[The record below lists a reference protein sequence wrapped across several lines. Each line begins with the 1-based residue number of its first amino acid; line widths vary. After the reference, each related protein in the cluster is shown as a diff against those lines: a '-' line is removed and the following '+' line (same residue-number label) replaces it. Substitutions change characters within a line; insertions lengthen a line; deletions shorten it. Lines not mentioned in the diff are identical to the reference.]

1 LEYRFRWLFGCG
13 VFLFLISLAYF
24 LSLQK
29 EDKAKFSHLD
39 TKGIFRV
46 EIAEAPVEKAK
57 SYLCEVKVLKFYGNG
72 EWLDAHG
79 NAILYVQKDSASSNL
94 LFGDRLMVEAEFK
107 KPPGAENPAGFNY
120 AAYLKRQGIA
130 ATCYLPS
137 RFVAKN
143 RS

>member
-1 LEYRFRWLFGCG
+1 MQIWNIDSVGC
-13 VFLFLISLAYF
+13 LAAEFFIPDIACLF

-107 KPPGAENPAGFNY
+107 NHPE
-120 AAYLKRQGIA
+120 LKI
-130 ATCYLPS
+130 LPDLIMPLI
-137 RFVAKN
+137 
-143 RS
+143 